1 MNNRERILVLL
12 FLLFSLP
19 LIAYA
24 EEDGDLEFLGFEA
37 EKLLYLGSAV
47 LAAALC
53 AVTAIAY
60 ARTQRVRLLFVGLA
74 FALFA
79 IQGFLLSHELFFSEW
94 SWVDPIASLLS
105 FGIMLAFFFGMVK
118 K

>member
-1 MNNRERILVLL
+1 MINRGKTGILL
-12 FLLFSLP
+12 FLLFSLTVTVF
-19 LIAYA
+19 A
-24 EEDGDLEFLGFEA
+24 EGDGDLEFFGLEA

-53 AVTAIAY
+53 AVAAIAF
-60 ARTQRVRLLFVGLA
+60 ARTQRTRLLFVVLA

-79 IQGFLLSHELFFSEW
+79 LQGFLLSHELFFPEW
-94 SWVDPIASLLS
+94 SWVDPIASVLS